1 VSAQPRPAFY
11 ALDRGG
17 WRDYVTVLH
26 LPYTAWHL
34 SFVALG
40 AGLAT
45 RVDWTRLWLSLAA
58 FFLAVGIG
66 AHALDELKGRPLRT
80 QIPDAVLYVAAT
92 LSIAGAVAI
101 GIVAGLRDLPWLL
114 AFVAAGA
121 FLVTAYN
128 LELAGG
134 RFHTDWWFAA
144 SWGGFPVLVG
154 AFAQQ
159 ERVTL
164 AAVAAALAATLMSLA
179 QRRLSSFVRHLRRN
193 VAEVTA
199 EIGFADGAT
208 QQLGR
213 GELIAPAEAALR
225 LLSATAVLLALA
237 VLARH
242 I

>member
-45 RVDWTRLWLSLAA
+45 RVDWARLGLTLAA

-80 QIPDAVLYVAAT
+80 EIPDAVLSVAAT
-92 LSIAGAVAI
+92 VSIAGAVAI
-101 GIVAGLRDLPWLL
+101 GIVAALQSLPWLL

-159 ERVTL
+159 ERVTV
-164 AAVAAALAATLMSLA
+164 AAVAAAGGATLMSLA

-193 VAEVTA
+193 VSEVAAEV
-199 EIGFADGAT
+199 GFADGT
-208 QQLGR
+208 VERLGR
-213 GELIAPAEAALR
+213 PELIAPAEAALR
-225 LLSATAVLLALA
+225 LLSGSAVLLALA
-237 VLARH
+237 LLARQL
-242 I
+242 

>member
-11 ALDRGG
+11 ALERGG

-40 AGLAT
+40 AGLAA
-45 RVDWTRLWLSLAA
+45 RVDWTRLALTLAA

-66 AHALDELKGRPLRT
+66 AHALDERKDRPLRT
-80 QIPDAVLYVAAT
+80 EIPDAALSIAAT
-92 LSIAGAVAI
+92 LSIGGAVAI
-101 GIVAGLRDLPWLL
+101 GIVAALQSLPWLL
-114 AFVAAGA
+114 VFVAAGA
-121 FLVTAYN
+121 FLVSAYN

-159 ERVTL
+159 ERVTVAAL
-164 AAVAAALAATLMSLA
+164 AAAAAATLMSLA
-179 QRRLSSFVRHLRRN
+179 QRRLSTFVRHLRRN
-193 VAEVTA
+193 VAEVSA
-199 EIGFADGAT
+199 DVRFAGGET
-208 QQLGR
+208 QRLDR
-213 GELIAPAEAALR
+213 ADLIAPAEAALR
-225 LLSATAVLLALA
+225 LLAATAVLLSLAL
-237 VLARH
+237 LARH
-242 I
+242 V